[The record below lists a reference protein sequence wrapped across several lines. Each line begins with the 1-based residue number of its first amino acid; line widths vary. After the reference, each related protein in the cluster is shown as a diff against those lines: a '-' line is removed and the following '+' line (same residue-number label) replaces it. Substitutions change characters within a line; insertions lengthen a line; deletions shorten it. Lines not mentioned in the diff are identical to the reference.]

1 MNFNKKSQARRWIL
15 ICLAAIVSLLLYK
28 FLPYDVNANKGLA
41 LLVFMALLWLTEALP
56 ITISALLV
64 PILGA
69 LFAFPS
75 EAVRDE
81 VTNQLLPNWAD
92 IKPISFGAA
101 LKNFANPTIFLFF
114 GGFGLATALNVQKLD
129 RKIAHGIISLSGNNF
144 KRGIFGI
151 LLVCT
156 VLSMWISNT
165 ATAAMMLPLS
175 LGLLNELPQGRD
187 NHNTKVFVL
196 LAVAYC
202 CSIGGIGTL
211 VGSPPNAIASAELNY
226 TFYDW
231 LKIGLPV
238 MIILLPVML
247 GVLWFIFR
255 PNLDFEVKTGNEFEE
270 IPWTKK
276 RIITMAV
283 FIFTALVWV
292 FGSTLS
298 KWIGV
303 KIDDGMVG
311 LFAVVLVEAFQLA
324 SWKELDEHTDWG
336 VLLLFGGGLALSS
349 LLQVS
354 GASYILALEV
364 KNVVGTMP
372 PIIII
377 AAVAFFIIFLTEFT
391 SNTASAA
398 LLVPVFATI
407 ATELGLPKETLVV
420 IIGIGAS
427 CAFMLPVA
435 TPPNAIVFGTG
446 EIKSSEMLKAG
457 AVLNV
462 VSVVVVT
469 LFSYFFLM

>member
-1 MNFNKKSQARRWIL
+1 MNPNKKNQGRRWIL
-15 ICLAAIVSLLLYK
+15 ICLAVVVSYLLYM
-28 FLPYDVNANKGLA
+28 FLPYDENANKGLA
-41 LLVFMALLWLTEALP
+41 LLAFMALLWLTEALP

-69 LFAFPS
+69 LFAFPG
-75 EAVRDE
+75 EAVRDS
-81 VTNQLLPNWAD
+81 VTNELLPNVAD
-92 IKPISFGAA
+92 IKPITFGAA

-114 GGFGLATALNVQKLD
+114 GGFGLATALHVQKLD
-129 RKIAHGIISLSGNNF
+129 RKIAHGIMNLSGRSF

-151 LLVCT
+151 LFVCT
-156 VLSMWISNT
+156 LLSMWISNT

-175 LGLLNELPQGRD
+175 LGLMNELPQGRD
-187 NHNTKVFVL
+187 NHKTRVFVL

-211 VGSPPNAIASAELNY
+211 VGSPPNAIASAELGY
-226 TFYDW
+226 DFYDW
-231 LKIGLPV
+231 LKIGMPV
-238 MIILLPVML
+238 MLILLPVML
-247 GVLWFIFR
+247 GTLWLIFH
-255 PNLDFEVKTGNEFEE
+255 PQLDVEAQDENGFEQ
-270 IPWTKK
+270 IPWTGK
-276 RIITMAV
+276 RVITMSV
-283 FIFTALVWV
+283 FIFTALLWV
-292 FGSTLS
+292 FGSTIS

-324 SWKELDEHTDWG
+324 SWKELNDHTDWG

-349 LLQVS
+349 LLQFS
-354 GASYILALEV
+354 GASYILAVEV
-364 KNVVGTMP
+364 NNIVGSMP
-372 PIIII
+372 PVIVIG
-377 AAVAFFIIFLTEFT
+377 AVATFIIFLTEFT

-407 ATELGLPKETLVV
+407 AVELGLPKEALVL

-446 EIKSSEMLKAG
+446 EIKSNEMLRAG
-457 AVLNV
+457 FVLNLL
-462 VSVVVVT
+462 SIVVVT
-469 LFSYFFLM
+469 LYSYFFLI